1 MPVARVN
8 AVRLSYETHG
18 TGRPVLLV
26 PPAGTRSAIWLLH
39 QVPALVRAGYMAVT
53 FDSRG
58 MAPSEAPA
66 GPYRLADFVADTAGL
81 ISELGIGPCP
91 VIGASLGAM
100 VTQEL
105 ALAHPE
111 LVSAA
116 VMLATRGRT
125 DFFRR
130 TAARAAAARMRDQA
144 PVSPYETVAQMA
156 QMLSAATLADDL
168 QASDWFTLLRH
179 FPVRG
184 PGPAAQYEATV
195 TDDRTGALSGISRR
209 CLVIAFHED
218 SVTPPAFCRE
228 VAIAIPGC
236 SYVEI
241 PAAGHFGF
249 LEDPSAVNGA
259 LLEFLA
265 SAHAVT
271 AAATCASEAGRPAA
285 AGGRLQAAVI

>member
-1 MPVARVN
+1 
-8 AVRLSYETHG
+8 
-18 TGRPVLLV
+18 VLLV
-26 PPAGTRSAIWLLH
+26 PPAGTRSAMWLLH
-39 QVPALVRAGYMAVT
+39 QVPALVQAGYMAVT

-58 MAPSEAPA
+58 MAPSEAPP

-81 ISELGIGPCP
+81 IRALGIGPCP

-144 PVSPYETVAQMA
+144 PISNYETVAQMA
-156 QMLSAATLADDL
+156 QMLSAATLANDL
-168 QASDWFTLLRH
+168 YASDWFTLLRH

-209 CLVIAFHED
+209 CLVIAFSED

-228 VAIAIPGC
+228 VAMAIPGC

-249 LEDPSAVNGA
+249 LEDPAAVNGA
-259 LLEFLA
+259 LLDFLA
-265 SAHAVT
+265 SAHAVGS
-271 AAATCASEAGRPAA
+271 AAMCAPEAGRTPVPD
-285 AGGRLQAAVI
+285 RLPAAVI